1 MKLKKRNNNLLIK
14 LKKANKMMKK
24 LNQNTNNYQLYR
36 SKNVIAIEVKLRKCD
51 INQHHQ
57 DFLNKISIPNHLLEE
72 HIKEINKRNN
82 NNKNIQ
88 MV

>member
-36 SKNVIAIEVKLRKCD
+36 SKNVIAIEVKLRKW
-51 INQHHQ
+51 I
-57 DFLNKISIPNHLLEE
+57 
-72 HIKEINKRNN
+72 
-82 NNKNIQ
+82 
-88 MV
+88 